1 MPGRDGLDEV
11 IGFDARAAIWL
22 TGALSITRGCEVSM
36 RAGAKLSLSTAVVAA
51 ALAVPSLAFAGPAAV
66 FWGAVPGAAAKAKK
80 ATPKPAA
87 KPSPAPEEKAAAPAQ
102 APSAG
107 PAGAPTGDVAVGPR
121 GPTRIDFDDRLIQG
135 QTNKS
140 GAVYLFDRKELSV
153 RSMVRQRTSFRD
165 QIVKDILTE

>member
-1 MPGRDGLDEV
+1 
-11 IGFDARAAIWL
+11 
-22 TGALSITRGCEVSM
+22 M
-36 RAGAKLSLSTAVVAA
+36 RAPFLLVVAIA
-51 ALAVPSLAFAGPAAV
+51 AGLVLPPVTSWAAR
-66 FWGAVPGAAAKAKK
+66 PPAAAKKRPPAGAPTK
-80 ATPKPAA
+80 A
-87 KPSPAPEEKAAAPAQ
+87 EEKAVVPEKASAA
-102 APSAG
+102 

>member
-1 MPGRDGLDEV
+1 
-11 IGFDARAAIWL
+11 
-22 TGALSITRGCEVSM
+22 M
-36 RAGAKLSLSTAVVAA
+36 RAVAQISVSFLALVAA
-51 ALAVPSLAFAGPAAV
+51 LLLASPAE
-66 FWGAVPGAAAKAKK
+66 AAAPKK
-80 ATPKPAA
+80 KPAA
-87 KPSPAPEEKAAAPAQ
+87 AAVKAPPPPVEEKPA

-107 PAGAPTGDVAVGPR
+107 PAGAPTDVAVGPR

>member
-1 MPGRDGLDEV
+1 
-11 IGFDARAAIWL
+11 
-22 TGALSITRGCEVSM
+22 M
-36 RAGAKLSLSTAVVAA
+36 RAVASILLSA
-51 ALAVPSLAFAGPAAV
+51 ALLVGSVVLATPAHAGPASSLLTTV
-66 FWGAVPGAAAKAKK
+66 LGAGKAKK
-80 ATPKPAA
+80 PKAPAKPAA
-87 KPSPAPEEKAAAPAQ
+87 APTEDKAAPAPT
-102 APSAG
+102 ASTG
-107 PAGAPTGDVAVGPR
+107 PAGAPTGDVSVGPR

>member
-1 MPGRDGLDEV
+1 
-11 IGFDARAAIWL
+11 
-22 TGALSITRGCEVSM
+22 M
-36 RAGAKLSLSTAVVAA
+36 RAVATIVMSVATLLVASAVHASPVAP
-51 ALAVPSLAFAGPAAV
+51 LQSAVT
-66 FWGAVPGAAAKAKK
+66 AAAKAKK
-80 ATPKPAA
+80 PAAKPAA
-87 KPSPAPEEKAAAPAQ
+87 KPAPAPEEKPAAAA
-102 APSAG
+102 SSG

>member
-1 MPGRDGLDEV
+1 MRAVAPVLFAALLLVVILAPGP
-11 IGFDARAAIWL
+11 ARAERASGSL
-22 TGALSITRGCEVSM
+22 LSATLAAG
-36 RAGAKLSLSTAVVAA
+36 RAKR
-51 ALAVPSLAFAGPAAV
+51 P
-66 FWGAVPGAAAKAKK
+66 AKAATK
-80 ATPKPAA
+80 AATRPTPP
-87 KPSPAPEEKAAAPAQ
+87 PPEEKAAASP
-102 APSAG
+102 APSTSG
-107 PAGAPTGDVAVGPR
+107 PAGAPSGEVSVGPR

>member
-1 MPGRDGLDEV
+1 M
-11 IGFDARAAIWL
+11 RAVTLVLVSICLAA
-22 TGALSITRGCEVSM
+22 TVVAPAGAL
-36 RAGAKLSLSTAVVAA
+36 AA
-51 ALAVPSLAFAGPAAV
+51 RPAAKKKPP
-66 FWGAVPGAAAKAKK
+66 AAAAKAPEDK
-80 ATPKPAA
+80 APDK
-87 KPSPAPEEKAAAPAQ
+87 APAAAP
-102 APSAG
+102 AG
-107 PAGAPTGDVAVGPR
+107 PAGAPTDVAVGPR